1 MKASANSWEGTR
13 AQRPCGV
20 SEGVQVGVWGL
31 AGSWASWTCCK
42 YVKWSGSKASV
53 CVSKGETTGRP
64 GYGRD

>member
-1 MKASANSWEGTR
+1 M
-13 AQRPCGV
+13 
-20 SEGVQVGVWGL
+20 SEGVQVGVWEL

-42 YVKWSGSKASV
+42 YVKWSGSKAGV